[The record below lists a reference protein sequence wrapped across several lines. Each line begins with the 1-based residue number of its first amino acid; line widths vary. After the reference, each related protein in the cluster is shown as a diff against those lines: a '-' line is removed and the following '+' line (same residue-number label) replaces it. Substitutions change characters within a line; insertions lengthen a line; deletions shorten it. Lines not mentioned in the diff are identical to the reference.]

1 MTTIYGERG
10 IGIFLVIAIVEHFI
24 FTLVLAGVIY
34 TAPASKP
41 DDRPVSVEI
50 IVNEAEKKK
59 LETEIPVTILPFQ
72 RTDIPNELP
81 PLRFTQN
88 VQRYLGDAPSK
99 GGLPNLPSRTRAS
112 NQNPD
117 RLSLGGA
124 SSPGRSRDSL
134 DDDLNATARAKP
146 LVEKPGHYGLSERRG
161 GPDVETQQ
169 PTRGTGG
176 SNLAGNLAT
185 GGMRDTGTERVTR
198 GEGEPP
204 IIISGEV
211 SGRRYNL
218 GKSLK
223 TEGKQR
229 GGVQLSFKVQPDGTV
244 FDVQIKPGPKTTVGE
259 ARLKQKAI
267 EYVENIRFSPLPKS
281 VSQVVQSG
289 EIFIDFTTQPNR

>member
-10 IGIFLVIAIVEHFI
+10 IGIFIVIAIVEHFI

-41 DDRPVSVEI
+41 DNRPVIVEI
-50 IVNEAEKKK
+50 IVNEPEKKK

-134 DDDLNATARAKP
+134 DDDANATVRAKP
-146 LVEKPGHYGLSERRG
+146 LVEKPGRYGLSERRG
-161 GPDVETQQ
+161 GPDADTQQ
-169 PTRGTGG
+169 STRGTGG

-185 GGMRDTGTERVTR
+185 GGMRDTGTERVTG
-198 GEGEPP
+198 GEGYE
-204 IIISGEV
+204 ISISGEV
-211 SGRRYNL
+211 SGRGFSL
-218 GKSLK
+218 GNPLQ
-223 TEGKQR
+223 TEGKQG

-244 FDVQIKPGPKTTVGE
+244 FDVRIKPGPKTTVGE

-267 EYVENIRFSPLPKS
+267 EYVENIRFSSLPQS

-289 EIFIDFTTQPNR
+289 EIFIKFTTQPNR